1 MSSPPAAQRNTRS
14 RPLEPALPSNAAAP
28 PAPAVRKDPT
38 DAAVSFLPRRT
49 ALCLWTSSEECRPRT
64 QETARRSCGSPN
76 QGVGCS
82 KESKAR
88 KGENLIRR
96 LGATLT
102 GGGLRG
108 GHVGRL
114 LEQLLG
120 NHSCWAWSTLSR
132 VRQAAQA
139 MKRNDIIDF
148 KALEKELQAALTAD
162 EKYKRENAA
171 KLRAVEQRVA
181 SYEEF
186 RGIVLASHLKP
197 LEQKGKIG
205 GKRTVPWN
213 CHSIQGRPSQDET
226 TEISLEKT
234 LLQPETS
241 AEFYRDWRRY
251 LRSGPERYEALLQL
265 GGPKLGRLFQVDVGF
280 GLLGEMLMAL
290 ADHVRPADRR
300 VVLGILRSLASTGR
314 FTLNL
319 SLMSHAERESCR
331 SLFQKLQAMGT
342 PSLEGRGL
350 GEQRGGFQEEESLLQ
365 ELLRLYHV
373 D

>member
-1 MSSPPAAQRNTRS
+1 
-14 RPLEPALPSNAAAP
+14 
-28 PAPAVRKDPT
+28 
-38 DAAVSFLPRRT
+38 
-49 ALCLWTSSEECRPRT
+49 
-64 QETARRSCGSPN
+64 
-76 QGVGCS
+76 
-82 KESKAR
+82 
-88 KGENLIRR
+88 
-96 LGATLT
+96 
-102 GGGLRG
+102 
-108 GHVGRL
+108 
-114 LEQLLG
+114 
-120 NHSCWAWSTLSR
+120 
-132 VRQAAQA
+132 AQA

-171 KLRAVEQRVA
+171 KLRAVEQRVS

-197 LEQKGKIG
+197 LEQKDKIG

-213 CHSIQGRPSQDET
+213 CHTIQGRPSQDET
-226 TEISLEKT
+226 TEISPVEQLEDLCTLFPSFAIQEKT

-251 LRSGPERYEALLQL
+251 LRSGSERYEALLQL
-265 GGPKLGRLFQVDVGF
+265 GGPKLGRLFQMDVGF

-290 ADHVRPADRR
+290 ADHVRPADRW

-350 GEQRGGFQEEESLLQ
+350 GEQPGGLQEEESLLQ
-365 ELLRLYHV
+365 ELLRLYRV